1 MKFDK
6 EMVKQLILIIVGVL
20 AGLFGYDVIQ
30 GDDEV
35 TIAMPEAAEE
45 AEAED
50 AEESE
55 PSEEPAAEEEAA
67 EEPEEA
73 EEAAE

>member
-6 EMVKQLILIIVGVL
+6 DMLKQLILIIVGVL

-45 AEAED
+45 APAEEEAGEEAEK
-50 AEESE
+50 
-55 PSEEPAAEEEAA
+55 SEEPAAEEEEAA
-67 EEPEEA
+67 TEEA
-73 EEAAE
+73 EE